1 MSTHYKLTVRAGAR
15 VDRAKYEQLDDA
27 LAELRRRA
35 EEVRDAG
42 GLPTVRSIRS
52 FEPSDRVAARLEISS
67 GGWLRG
73 ADAGV
78 DVMGD
83 GSFVAFSGGMARTP
97 LEPGHNETAFD
108 AVRRALPGAG

>member
-1 MSTHYKLTVRAGAR
+1 MSTGYKLTVRAGAR
-15 VDRAKYEQLDDA
+15 VDRTKFELLDDA

-42 GLPTVRSIRS
+42 GLPAVSSIRS
-52 FEPSDRVAARLEISS
+52 FKPSDRVAARLEISS
-67 GGWLRG
+67 GGWFRG

-83 GSFVAFSGGMARTP
+83 GSFVAFSGGMARTA
-97 LEPGHNETAFD
+97 LEPRHRETAFD
-108 AVRRALPGAG
+108 AVRRALPRAG